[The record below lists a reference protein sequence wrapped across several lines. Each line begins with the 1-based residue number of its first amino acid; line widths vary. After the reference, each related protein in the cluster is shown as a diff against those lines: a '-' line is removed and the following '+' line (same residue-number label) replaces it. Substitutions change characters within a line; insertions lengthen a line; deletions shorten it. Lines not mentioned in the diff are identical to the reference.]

1 MGDFEPKIVGFLC
14 KWCLCTNLANIA
26 GMKCRSNGRATS
38 ILCYCKVDECSVLR
52 AFVGGADGVLV
63 NGCLSEECNYMEDN
77 LCVRRRV
84 MLLKPLLEA
93 IGIGSERLRIEW
105 ISASENTR
113 LAEMVKDFTQMVK
126 QLGPSPINKTKR

>member
-26 GMKCRSNGRATS
+26 GMKWCSNGETTS
-38 ILCYCKVDECSVLR
+38 ILCYCKVNECSVLR
-52 AFVGGADGVLV
+52 AFVGGADGILV
-63 NGCLSEECNYMEDN
+63 GGCLGEECSFVKDS
-77 LCVRRRV
+77 LCSMKRV
-84 MLLKPLLEA
+84 TALKPLLEA

-105 ISASENTR
+105 ISASENTK